1 MRGILLNSLKIN
13 LHISIRKTLQILAQ
27 VGISKCNNEDEL
39 KSGIEAFRDRKLV
52 IEQGINAREVEV
64 AVLGNDYPETTWP
77 GEVIK
82 DVAFYD
88 YKSK

>member
-1 MRGILLNSLKIN
+1 MFLNVICTSSSNSAGI
-13 LHISIRKTLQILAQ
+13 
-27 VGISKCNNEDEL
+27 C
-39 KSGIEAFRDRKLV
+39 KLIFV

-82 DVAFYD
+82 DVASLYFD
-88 YKSK
+88 L